1 MGSNLLGIMGEQGKN
16 TKQIFNDSKEWIII
30 YVTILGGQVGKW
42 NKTRKKKKSKM
53 FWNEKHE
60 RVFAT
65 TKF

>member
-42 NKTRKKKKSKM
+42 NKTRKKKSKM

>member
-42 NKTRKKKKSKM
+42 NKTRKKKSKM
-53 FWNEKHE
+53 IWNEKHE

-65 TKF
+65 TRF